1 MKSGQKYCFGNP
13 TSSIFRKHVNLTV
26 YVLFPGTEYH
36 STLFPILRRPYVNWS
51 IVKAKGREEELMI
64 EVENFRYGD
73 EQA

>member
-1 MKSGQKYCFGNP
+1 MFYFQGKNTTARF
-13 TSSIFRKHVNLTV
+13 
-26 YVLFPGTEYH
+26 
-36 STLFPILRRPYVNWS
+36 FPILRRPYVNWS